1 MTWPNATQRCD
12 NGHPRQAW
20 AMARSSQTDQ
30 RENGPATLWH
40 RRHTVVSR
48 MSDLPKAAGKPS
60 RRRTTIR
67 IRRPFGLLCLP
78 ALLVTLLMAQQ
89 AAAVTQPPT
98 SAVERAIGP
107 STFATL
113 GRPVGVAATATALL
127 VTQAQRKTV
136 KAIDS
141 AGNVSLFTTLP
152 TTDKSIEPYIA
163 VSSGLGGFPLGNVY
177 VVVRQKIFQIS
188 PNGSNPKLFKKI
200 SGLSGGNNGITFDT
214 VGTFGFNMLITDRRG
229 PVWTV
234 TSSKVATQIV
244 DVMDQIKGTAV
255 APLTFGNYGGQLLVA
270 SEFAGQVFAISPTDF
285 SISTVGSW
293 ESAEG
298 VDMIPTTVCEFDASG
313 GAYFV
318 AMEDESREH
327 HDPVL
332 DFTGLEGQALAPGE
346 ITTSIGVSDGL
357 SDFTTFSGPI
367 GTPDLEGSD
376 FFPCSGR

>member
-1 MTWPNATQRCD
+1 MR
-12 NGHPRQAW
+12 
-20 AMARSSQTDQ
+20 
-30 RENGPATLWH
+30 
-40 RRHTVVSR
+40 
-48 MSDLPKAAGKPS
+48 S
-60 RRRTTIR
+60 RR
-67 IRRPFGLLCLP
+67 PLGLLCLP
-78 ALLVTLLMAQQ
+78 ALLMTLVIAKQ
-89 AAAVTQPPT
+89 AAAVTQL
-98 SAVERAIGP
+98 RAPSTAAYLVGKTASRPLATP

-113 GRPVGVAATATALL
+113 GRPIGIAATPTRLL
-127 VTQAQRKTV
+127 VTQAQRSTV
-136 KAIDS
+136 KSIDS
-141 AGNVSLFTTLP
+141 AGNVSLFATLP

-244 DVMDQIKGTAV
+244 DVMDQIEGPAV

-318 AMEDESREH
+318 AMEDENRVVMF
-327 HDPVL
+327 PAL

>member
-152 TTDKSIEPYIA
+152 TIETSIEPYIA
-163 VSSGLGGFPLGNVY
+163 VSSGMGGFPAGKVY
-177 VVVRQKIFQIS
+177 VVVKQRVFQIS
-188 PNGSNPKLFKKI
+188 ANASNPHDFKKI
-200 SGLSGGNNGITFDT
+200 PGLSGGNNAITFDT
-214 VGTFGFNMLITDRRG
+214 VGTFGFNMIITDRRG

-234 TSSKVATQIV
+234 TSARVATQIA
-244 DVMDQIKGTAV
+244 DVLDQIEGPAV
-255 APLTFGNYGGQLLVA
+255 APSTFGAFGGQLLVA
-270 SEFAGQVFAISPTDF
+270 SEFSGKVFAIDPVTF
-285 SISTVGSW
+285 AISTVGSW

-298 VDMIPTTVCEFDASG
+298 VDIVRPTVCEFGGSG

-318 AMEDESREH
+318 AM
-327 HDPVL
+327 
-332 DFTGLEGQALAPGE
+332 GAG
-346 ITTSIGVSDGL
+346 
-357 SDFTTFSGPI
+357 
-367 GTPDLEGSD
+367 
-376 FFPCSGR
+376 